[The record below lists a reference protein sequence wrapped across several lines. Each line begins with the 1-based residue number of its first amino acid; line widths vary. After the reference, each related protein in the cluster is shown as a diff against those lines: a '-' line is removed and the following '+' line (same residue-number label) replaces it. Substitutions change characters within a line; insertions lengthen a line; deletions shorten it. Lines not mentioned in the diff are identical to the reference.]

1 MAGSKTILF
10 IEDDPFIVDM
20 YKHALTKAGYTVD
33 TAYDGK
39 QGLEKA
45 LTNKYDLMLVDIM
58 IPEITGIELL
68 EKLRAQKGED
78 MGGTKV
84 IVLTNLAQDEES
96 RRALEAQA
104 DGYLIKAD
112 ITPAKLIDLI
122 KPVLAGQSL
131 PSLEATG
138 QPSDVSATQAHQE
151 AEKDSL
157 L

>member
-68 EKLRAQKGED
+68 EKLRAQKGKD

-131 PSLEATG
+131 PSLE
-138 QPSDVSATQAHQE
+138 
-151 AEKDSL
+151 
-157 L
+157 